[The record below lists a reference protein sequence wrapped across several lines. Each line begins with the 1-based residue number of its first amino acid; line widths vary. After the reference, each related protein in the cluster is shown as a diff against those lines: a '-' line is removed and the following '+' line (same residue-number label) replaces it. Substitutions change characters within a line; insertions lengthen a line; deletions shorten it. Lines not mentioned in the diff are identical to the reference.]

1 MTEQPDHAAQ
11 ADHVERELDDM
22 QHESEDLESRISDAR
37 SDWERKK
44 SDPAVPGA
52 AGDPEA
58 AEGDL
63 PPEANYTSRGD

>member
-1 MTEQPDHAAQ
+1 MTEQPDHSQQ
-11 ADHVERELDDM
+11 ADRAERELDDM
-22 QHESEDLESRISDAR
+22 QQDAEALESQIAEAR

-52 AGDPEA
+52 GGDPEA

-63 PPEANYTSRGD
+63 PPEANYTGRGD

>member
-1 MTEQPDHAAQ
+1 MTEYPDHSEQ
-11 ADHVERELDDM
+11 ADRAERETTDM
-22 QHESEDLESRISDAR
+22 QHDSEALESRISDVR

-44 SDPAVPGA
+44 ADPAVPGA